1 MKSTFKHKGKLEQN
15 KGLLMQISIIASL
28 LIVLM
33 LFENKTRSAEVYP
46 NTYTE
51 IKLEVEKQNPVS
63 DIKPPDPDT
72 KNNFTEV
79 GTDNNEKPAEFPGGE
94 EAYEQYIKE
103 HMQYPPEALKKDIQG
118 RVIVSFT
125 VDESGK
131 IKDAKVIRSIHPLID
146 TEALR
151 LIKNMPNW
159 EPATVNGKAIST
171 KHILPVMFMNT
182 KTFKRF

>member
-33 LFENKTRSAEVYP
+33 LFENKTRSAEIYP

-63 DIKPPDPDT
+63 NIKPPDPDS
-72 KNNFTEV
+72 KNNFSAVE
-79 GTDNNEKPAEFPGGE
+79 TDNIEKLTEFPGGE
-94 EAYEQYIKE
+94 DAYKQYIKE

-125 VDESGK
+125 VDKSGK

-151 LIKNMPNW
+151 LIKNMPNR
-159 EPATVNGKAIST
+159 EPTIVNGKAIST
-171 KHILPVMFMNT
+171 KQIMPVMFINT
-182 KTFKRF
+182 KMQQ

>member
-1 MKSTFKHKGKLEQN
+1 MKKHKDKLEQN
-15 KGLLMQISIIASL
+15 KGFLMQISIIASL

-33 LFENKTRSAEVYP
+33 LFESKTRSAEIYP

-51 IKLEVEKQNPVS
+51 IKLEIEKQNKVRDISPPNPDSNNNNS
-63 DIKPPDPDT
+63 DVET
-72 KNNFTEV
+72 
-79 GTDNNEKPAEFPGGE
+79 GNNEKVALFPGGKD
-94 EAYEQYIKE
+94 AVEQYMKE
-103 HMQYPPEALKKDIQG
+103 NMQYPPEALRKDIQG

-125 VDESGK
+125 VDKSGK

-159 EPATVNGKAIST
+159 KPAVINEGAINT
-171 KHILPVMFMNT
+171 KQTLPVMFINNNDHEN
-182 KTFKRF
+182 